1 MWWLYLDESGDLG
14 FDFVNKNPSRHFT
27 VCVLATSDR
36 TAFNRINKSV
46 RKTLTRK
53 LKKPKDLKASELKGS
68 KTSLDVKKYFY
79 RQIAGEQ
86 FAIYAVTINKL
97 RVYENLAREKERV
110 YNWVARLVLDR
121 IPMQKAATR
130 VQLVLDKSKTK
141 REIVEFN
148 KYIMMQVGS
157 RLDPA
162 VPLDISH
169 LYSHE
174 DRVLQATDMFC
185 WGIYRKYEKRD
196 LEWYSVFQ
204 EKIASDVLY
213 LK

>member
-14 FDFVNKNPSRHFT
+14 FDFVNKKPSNYFT
-27 VCVLATSDR
+27 VCVLATSNRD
-36 TAFNRINKSV
+36 AFNRINRAV

-53 LKKPKDLKASELKGS
+53 LRKPKSLKTAELKGS

-79 RQIAGEQ
+79 RQIENEQ
-86 FAIYAVTINKL
+86 FAVYAVTLNKL
-97 RVYENLAREKERV
+97 RVYENLARDKERV
-110 YNWVARLVLDR
+110 YNWIARLVLDR
-121 IPMQKAATR
+121 IPFQKATAR
-130 VQLVLDKSKTK
+130 VQLVLDKSKNK

-157 RLDPA
+157 RLDPF

-185 WGIYRKYEKRD
+185 WGFFRKYEKRD
-196 LEWYSVFQ
+196 LEWYRVFQ
-204 EKIASDVLY
+204 EKINLDELY